1 MKIGIYL
8 SSSPSSGGI
17 FQYCLTILSALE
29 KEVKKS
35 DTIYV
40 IYTDKVWESYL
51 SNFTFNCIY
60 VKKSFA
66 FSNFLKLLV
75 LLRINNISLIS
86 KYLKIIKV
94 LDSHNFDI
102 CIFPSQ
108 DPESVFHINTLII
121 GTIHDLMHRYER
133 SFPESA
139 KGVRYY
145 YREAFYSSLVKNAN
159 KILVDSEY
167 GKKQVIE
174 SYNVFHPDK
183 IIPLPYTYPSYL
195 MDIKKLTN
203 EFFINKL
210 PEKYIFYPAQFW
222 KHKNH
227 INLLS
232 AIKILKDKNIR
243 INLVLSGGKKN
254 NYEEIKITVAKL
266 ELEKQIFFTG
276 YISNEE
282 IAYLYS
288 NTIALVM
295 PTYYGPTNIPPLEAF
310 YMNCPVAVS
319 NVYGMPEQL
328 QNAALLFDPSD
339 VNAIAEVIQKLWL
352 QENLRNELK
361 TKGQKVIEMWNPN
374 FFAKRLINLIYEN

>member
-145 YREAFYSSLVKNAN
+145 YREAF
-159 KILVDSEY
+159 
-167 GKKQVIE
+167 
-174 SYNVFHPDK
+174 
-183 IIPLPYTYPSYL
+183 
-195 MDIKKLTN
+195 
-203 EFFINKL
+203 
-210 PEKYIFYPAQFW
+210 
-222 KHKNH
+222 
-227 INLLS
+227 
-232 AIKILKDKNIR
+232 
-243 INLVLSGGKKN
+243 
-254 NYEEIKITVAKL
+254 
-266 ELEKQIFFTG
+266 
-276 YISNEE
+276 
-282 IAYLYS
+282 
-288 NTIALVM
+288 
-295 PTYYGPTNIPPLEAF
+295 
-310 YMNCPVAVS
+310 
-319 NVYGMPEQL
+319 
-328 QNAALLFDPSD
+328 
-339 VNAIAEVIQKLWL
+339 
-352 QENLRNELK
+352 
-361 TKGQKVIEMWNPN
+361 
-374 FFAKRLINLIYEN
+374 